1 MRYSVPPPLSR
12 TPPLSPIIAPQHPP
26 VPRFPTT
33 PHLATTSLLKPCAVT
48 DPQTP
53 SPVRSWPLTYHSH
66 AEAATFWPSST
77 CTTQHGAARRQEEH
91 EGKSENRKIGPNGC
105 APLLSLERGP
115 PSQVP
120 FGYFLHRL
128 NFLSTMGDQ
137 AACMSPSSHIL
148 SSLDMKY
155 PPGCISK
162 RVAKIQQCVE
172 ARGPSVASMAE
183 LGWKAWVPRGT
194 GSHGPDN
201 SQRPKAR

>member
-1 MRYSVPPPLSR
+1 MLKLPLFGQAR
-12 TPPLSPIIAPQHPP
+12 H
-26 VPRFPTT
+26 
-33 PHLATTSLLKPCAVT
+33 
-48 DPQTP
+48 
-53 SPVRSWPLTYHSH
+53 
-66 AEAATFWPSST
+66 
-77 CTTQHGAARRQEEH
+77 ARRSMAPP
-91 EGKSENRKIGPNGC
+91 GDKRSMRENRKIGPNGC

-120 FGYFLHRL
+120 FGYYLHRL

-201 SQRPKAR
+201 SQRPKARRGPRPAEAAEAAIARPEPS